1 MNPLAAPGLD
11 LRDIHAAAEPAFWP
25 PAPGWWL
32 LAGLGLFVILVAGR
46 WLVRRIR
53 RQRYQ
58 RQLLK
63 ELDRLGDSYSEKS
76 VAEFLTA
83 QSTLMRRIALQR
95 YSRERVASLTGSAW
109 LQFLDET
116 GGNGEFQQGVGRV
129 LEDGAYRPHSSE
141 VPVEELLALTRRW
154 VMHNVEVAT

>member
-1 MNPLAAPGLD
+1 MNPLAAPPLD

-46 WLVRRIR
+46 WLFRRIR

-63 ELDRLGDSYSEKS
+63 ELDRLGDSYSEES

-109 LQFLDET
+109 LRFLDET

-129 LEDGAYRPHSSE
+129 LEDGAYRPYSSE
-141 VPVEELLALTRRW
+141 VRAEELLALTRRW

>member
-1 MNPLAAPGLD
+1 MNPLAAPALD

-46 WLVRRIR
+46 WLARRIR
-53 RQRYQ
+53 RQRYRKQ
-58 RQLLK
+58 ILN
-63 ELDRLGDSYSEKS
+63 ELDHLGDSYSEES
-76 VAEFLTA
+76 VAEFITA

-109 LQFLDET
+109 LRFLDET

-129 LEDGAYRPHSSE
+129 LEDGAYRPRSSE
-141 VPVEELLALTRRW
+141 VRVEELLALTRRW